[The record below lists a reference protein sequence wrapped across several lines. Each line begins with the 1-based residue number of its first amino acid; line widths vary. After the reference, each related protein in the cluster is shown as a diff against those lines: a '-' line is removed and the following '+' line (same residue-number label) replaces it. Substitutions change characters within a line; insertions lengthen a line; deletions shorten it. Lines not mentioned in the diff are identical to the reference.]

1 MVQLPNPLHQ
11 LVRSVRQ
18 RELLPG
24 GWLNTDRLKYPWRY
38 LRYLRHLAR
47 RPVVR
52 WEGPERL
59 TVILLSFARPENME
73 PLVRGLLCADFV
85 RKVVLSNNNPAYRM
99 ADWLRVRDERLVV
112 LEQPRRTPPGVR
124 FTLAAA
130 EPGEYFI
137 TIDDDVFLRPEQLK
151 TLFARLLASPAV
163 PHGVQGQDCL
173 ERPPARPPRGT
184 HWQAGWLSGVL
195 GQTREVDV
203 LNRVYA
209 FTRAHLETYLALA
222 SRLGLEAAEISNG
235 EDILLSASGAG
246 RPWIH
251 AVGTVADC
259 LSSNMKGIATWA
271 TREHFFDERL
281 ALYQRVQRLRA
292 GG

>member
-1 MVQLPNPLHQ
+1 MLPNPLYQ
-11 LVRSVRQ
+11 LVRSVSH

-24 GWLNTDRLKYPWRY
+24 GLLNTDRFTYAWHY

-52 WEGPERL
+52 WEGPEQL

-112 LEQPRRTPPGVR
+112 LEQPRRMPPGIR
-124 FTLAAA
+124 FALAAA
-130 EPGEYFI
+130 EPGDYFI
-137 TIDDDVFLRPEQLK
+137 TIDDDVFLRPEQLR
-151 TLFARLLASPAV
+151 TLFARLIASPAV
-163 PHGVQGQDCL
+163 THGVQGQERR
-173 ERPPARPPRGT
+173 ERPPARLPWGTDWQKGWFSGLRGE
-184 HWQAGWLSGVL
+184 
-195 GQTREVDV
+195 TREVDV

-209 FTRAHLETYLALA
+209 FTRAHLETYHALA
-222 SRLGLEAAEISNG
+222 SRLGLEVADIANG
-235 EDILLSASGAG
+235 EDILISASGAG
-246 RPWIH
+246 RPWVH
-251 AVGTVADC
+251 AVGPLADC

-271 TREHFFDERL
+271 TRERFFDERL
-281 ALYQRVQRLRA
+281 ELYERVQRLRA